1 MRSAACFRSPEGVVF
16 MADSV
21 PARSP
26 SGTAPGRHWRKRF
39 LETLTATSDIERAAS
54 AARVTVTRS
63 YQTRRIDPDFARAW
77 HAAIADSYLN
87 LEIAVHRAGRR
98 IASARPCGQSNGGF
112 SVAMEARKCPGESDR
127 RHGHR
132 YRGTS
137 GCHGTDSGAVERW
150 HSDIR

>member
-1 MRSAACFRSPEGVVF
+1 

-54 AARVTVTRS
+54 AAKVTVTRA
-63 YQTRRIDPDFARAW
+63 YQTRRTDPDFARAW

-87 LEIAVHRAGRR
+87 LEVAVHRAGRR
-98 IASARPCGQSNGGF
+98 IATVRPSGQSIGGF
-112 SVAMEARKCPGESDR
+112 SVAMEARNRPGKSGR

-137 GCHGTDSGAVERW
+137 GRHGTDRGAIKRW
-150 HSDIR
+150 HSRIR